1 MDKLMKSEETEQKK
15 VKKNEIIST
24 ELKKKWRNKK
34 KKKQIN
40 NFVSESSQLK
50 KNCKETTINLFFQLY

>member
-24 ELKKKWRNKK
+24 ELKKK
-34 KKKQIN
+34 
-40 NFVSESSQLK
+40 
-50 KNCKETTINLFFQLY
+50 